1 MALMSSN
8 NCSLP
13 QNQQKILLDVAK
25 ASIQAG
31 LGRSAP
37 PNIDLQPFPEELKA
51 LRASFVTLELDG
63 RLRGCIGSLNAARPL
78 AEDVLH
84 NAYAAAFR
92 DPRFPPVT
100 AEELARLDIHI
111 SLLTPAEPMQF
122 ASEEDLLR
130 QIQPGVDGLILE
142 DHGRRGT
149 FLPSVWES
157 LPEARQFLAHLK
169 RKAGLP
175 EDHWSETVRVWRYR
189 TEVVG

>member
-1 MALMSSN
+1 MSSS
-8 NCSLP
+8 NCSLAL
-13 QNQQKILLDVAK
+13 NQQKILLDVAK

-31 LGRSAP
+31 LGRPAP

-63 RLRGCIGSLNAARPL
+63 RLRGCIGSLNAVRPL
-78 AEDVLH
+78 AEDVLN

-122 ASEEDLLR
+122 ASEEDLLG

-142 DHGRRGT
+142 DQGRRGT

-157 LPEARQFLAHLK
+157 LPEVRSFLAHLK

-175 EDHWSETVRVWRYR
+175 EDHWSDTVRVWRYR

>member
-1 MALMSSN
+1 MSSN

-13 QNQQKILLDVAK
+13 LNQQKILLDIAK

-31 LGRSAP
+31 MGRSGP
-37 PNIDLQPFPEELKA
+37 PGIDLQPFPEALKA

-78 AEDVLH
+78 VEDVLH

-100 AEELARLDIHI
+100 AEELTRLDIHI

-122 ASEEDLLR
+122 ASEEDLLG

-142 DHGRRGT
+142 DQGRRGT

-175 EDHWSETVRVWRYR
+175 EDYWSGTVRVWRYR